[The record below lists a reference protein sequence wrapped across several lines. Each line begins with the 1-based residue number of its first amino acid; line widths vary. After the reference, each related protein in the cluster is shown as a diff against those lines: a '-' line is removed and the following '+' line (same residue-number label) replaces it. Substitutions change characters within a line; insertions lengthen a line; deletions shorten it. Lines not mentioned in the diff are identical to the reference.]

1 MTRTSYS
8 KIAEWGTNRYFIK
21 KKKKYLFRFIDAYR
35 RYRPLTERIVSKVS
49 NEAFFLS
56 LRHHLNI
63 RQQNRIV
70 FLQVNAFIFRLN
82 VYTIRI
88 TYIYA
93 EGQYE
98 CNAKKKRRY

>member
-1 MTRTSYS
+1 M
-8 KIAEWGTNRYFIK
+8 
-21 KKKKYLFRFIDAYR
+21 FRFIDAYR